1 MPHRRQYQTKN
12 CTAMSQVSKCQCKIG
27 LRALY
32 IMLMTTV
39 SKQSLQQLHDFLHL
53 QHMYVLVW
61 QVNDYQ
67 IRLRGMTRRMM
78 ATVSELSMYQAHS
91 IKLSAD
97 KEALEE
103 VVMAASDK
111 LEVWEE
117 SVCLCIAQCS

>member
-1 MPHRRQYQTKN
+1 
-12 CTAMSQVSKCQCKIG
+12 
-27 LRALY
+27 LY
-32 IMLMTTV
+32 IVLMTIV
-39 SKQSLQQLHDFLHL
+39 SKQSMQQVCDFVHL
-53 QHMYVLVW
+53 QHFQVLTW

-103 VVMAASDK
+103 VVMAACDK
-111 LEVWEE
+111 LEVWEDQFA
-117 SVCLCIAQCS
+117 CA

>member
-1 MPHRRQYQTKN
+1 MQQL
-12 CTAMSQVSKCQCKIG
+12 SDVV
-27 LRALY
+27 L
-32 IMLMTTV
+32 
-39 SKQSLQQLHDFLHL
+39 LQQNH
-53 QHMYVLVW
+53 VLVW

-117 SVCLCIAQCS
+117 PVCLCIAQCS